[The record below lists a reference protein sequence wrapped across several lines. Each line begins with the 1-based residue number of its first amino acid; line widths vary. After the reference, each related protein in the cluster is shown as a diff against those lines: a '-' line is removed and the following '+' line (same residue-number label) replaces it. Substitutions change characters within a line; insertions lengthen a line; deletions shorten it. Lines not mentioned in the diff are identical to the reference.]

1 MLRRSLW
8 SSGIVCV
15 VLAAAPRVSHAQS
28 RVPRI
33 TVGPFT
39 GERVAITR
47 SIVAAVL
54 ANHVGEIELRPQ
66 SEYAATAARLGAGD
80 RVDETSVSSV
90 ARALGVDEVVVGSL
104 ERSGSGFR
112 LRLRVL
118 RGGDGRSAAS
128 ASWEFERI
136 EEINAF
142 SNEIWEQL
150 RGAFRVDV
158 TVSSAPSETPRETPR
173 ETPAERVPPPSGEG
187 PVDHAEPTAPA
198 GAPEATT
205 PGLGWLWIQAGGGLS
220 GRRWRVPVL
229 GETTPRG
236 YENDAFGELR
246 ATLAAYYRLRHNR
259 LGVGVEST
267 IGFPLGLSSQGRGPD
282 GRVVP
287 IATSA
292 VEFQFGAAL
301 AMRPSNGGLFRLFVG
316 MIYHDFSLDT
326 SRLSPEMRLAPVTY
340 IGLRVAG
347 EGTLPIFA
355 SPSWEVGA
363 IFGGE
368 LRITTT
374 GSEVNAAFGT
384 NPDPTR
390 GLGAW
395 FGLGL
400 RLDGAAPG
408 LALRA
413 TAEFTRYATNF
424 VGPARIAT
432 PVESVDDYTRYI
444 VSVVYALGTERAARR
459 ASTPAPESAYA
470 APAEEPPSSS
480 GSGATQT
487 SGDPFGGR

>member
-15 VLAAAPRVSHAQS
+15 ALAATPRVSHAQS
-28 RVPRI
+28 RVPRVA
-33 TVGPFT
+33 VGPFT
-39 GERVAITR
+39 GERTAVTR
-47 SIVAAVL
+47 SIVAGVL
-54 ANHVGEIELRPQ
+54 ANHVGEIELRSPT
-66 SEYAATAARLGAGD
+66 EYAATATRLGAGD
-80 RVDETSVSSV
+80 RIDESTVSNV

-104 ERSGSGFR
+104 ERAGAGFR

-128 ASWEFERI
+128 ASWEFDRI

-158 TVSSAPSETPRETPR
+158 TISSTQETPRETP
-173 ETPAERVPPPSGEG
+173 PERAPNPPSGDG
-187 PVDHAEPTAPA
+187 PADRGERNEPASHAS
-198 GAPEATT
+198 APEAST

-220 GRRWRVPVL
+220 GRKWRVPVL

-236 YENDAFGELR
+236 YENGAFGELR
-246 ATLAAYYRLRHNR
+246 ATIAAYYRLNHNR
-259 LGVGVEST
+259 FGIGVEST

-292 VEFQFGAAL
+292 MEFQFGAAL

-326 SRLSPEMRLAPVTY
+326 SRLSAEMRLAPVTY
-340 IGLRVAG
+340 VGLRVAG
-347 EGTLPIFA
+347 EGTLPIYA
-355 SPSWEVGA
+355 SPNWEFGA

-368 LRITTT
+368 LRITAT

-390 GLGAW
+390 GFGAW

-413 TAEFTRYATNF
+413 TAEFTRYATDF
-424 VGPARIAT
+424 AGPARIGT
-432 PVESVDDYTRYI
+432 PGESVDDYTRYI
-444 VSVVYALGTERAARR
+444 FSVVYALGTERAARR
-459 ASTPAPESAYA
+459 PATPAPESAYA
-470 APAEEPPSSS
+470 APVEEPSS
-480 GSGATQT
+480 GTGGGTTQPT
-487 SGDPFGGR
+487 GDPFGGR